1 MATDQGVCT
10 ERPLGSVLSAS
21 SHPRPPA
28 TTGRIRNGS
37 YRPVWN
43 GSGRTLGP
51 MTDDKGQC
59 DDETPKLTDDEWQ
72 FILDMRQGDDDG

>member
-21 SHPRPPA
+21 TDSRPPGI
-28 TTGRIRNGS
+28 TGLIGNGS
-37 YRPVWN
+37 YRSVWN

-72 FILDMRQGDDDG
+72 FILDAQQEDDDG